1 MNNGLSLQKI
11 VLKLKN
17 KKFKYMQDLAN
28 SKIIIKSPAKINL
41 HLEVIGKREDGFH
54 ELAMIMQNIDLS
66 DYLEFQI
73 NNEGLIKLESDCN
86 DLSLSSDNLIVKS
99 ANLLRKQSN
108 IDFGAN
114 IFLRKNIPIGA
125 GLAGGSSNAAATLI
139 GLNKL
144 WDLNLDQ
151 ETLCS
156 LASNLGSDIPFF
168 IDGGIQLCFGRG
180 EILEK
185 LDSNFGYGVILLKN
199 PNVSVST
206 AETYKKYSNRFCDKY
221 FNNKEKIEN
230 IRKNLRDNVLKNL
243 SFDNKHI
250 TIKNDLQLVVEND
263 NDSVKQSLY
272 LLSKL
277 KNCLT
282 FSMSGSG
289 PTCFAL
295 FKDIETAKKELSA
308 NYKLFK
314 DKGYDSWVCTFLEK
328 GIAFMEIFLRN
339 IILADNNNE
348 NIENNIPEKG
358 PLNFIVG
365 SLTSFLLFIFF
376 YFLSNKIAI
385 YFSIHKPSNS
395 SEIVQNISSSINTLI
410 IGLSF
415 LLTFSFAFIG
425 IGLFIVFIRSF
436 FLKKN

>member
-1 MNNGLSLQKI
+1 
-11 VLKLKN
+11 
-17 KKFKYMQDLAN
+17 MQDLAKG
-28 SKIIIKSPAKINL
+28 KIIIKSPAKINL

-73 NNEGLIKLESDCN
+73 NNEGLIKLDSDCN

-99 ANLLRKQSN
+99 ANLLRKKSN
-108 IDFGAN
+108 IEYGAN

-156 LASNLGSDIPFF
+156 LASTLGSDIPFF
-168 IDGGIQLCFGRG
+168 INGGIQLCFGRG

-185 LDSNFGYGVILLKN
+185 LDSNFEYGVLLLKN

-206 AETYKKYSNRFCDKY
+206 ADTYKKYSSSFCDKY
-221 FNNKEKIEN
+221 LTSEEMIVK
-230 IRKNLRDNVLKNL
+230 IRKDLRDNGLKRLN
-243 SFDNKHI
+243 FDNKHM
-250 TIKNDLQLVVEND
+250 TIKNDLQLVVEKE
-263 NDSVKQSLY
+263 NDSVKQALY
-272 LLSKL
+272 LLSTL

-282 FSMSGSG
+282 YSMSGSG

-295 FKDIETAKKELSA
+295 FKDVETAKKELNA

-314 DKGYDSWVCTFLEK
+314 EKGYDSWVCTLLEK
-328 GIAFMEIFLRN
+328 GIT
-339 IILADNNNE
+339 
-348 NIENNIPEKG
+348 
-358 PLNFIVG
+358 FI
-365 SLTSFLLFIFF
+365 
-376 YFLSNKIAI
+376 
-385 YFSIHKPSNS
+385 
-395 SEIVQNISSSINTLI
+395 
-410 IGLSF
+410 
-415 LLTFSFAFIG
+415 
-425 IGLFIVFIRSF
+425 
-436 FLKKN
+436 

>member
-1 MNNGLSLQKI
+1 
-11 VLKLKN
+11 
-17 KKFKYMQDLAN
+17 MQDLATT
-28 SKIIIKSPAKINL
+28 KIIIKSPAKINL
-41 HLEVIGKREDGFH
+41 HLEIIGKREDGFH

-99 ANLLRKQSN
+99 ANLLRKKSN

-144 WDLNLDQ
+144 LDLNLDQ

-156 LASNLGSDIPFF
+156 LASTLGSDIPFF
-168 IDGGIQLCFGRG
+168 INGGIQLCFGRG

-185 LDSNFGYGVILLKN
+185 LHSNFEYGLILLKD

-206 AETYKKYSNRFCDKY
+206 AETYKKYSKRFCDQY
-221 FNNKEKIEN
+221 LTNREMIEN
-230 IRKNLRDNVLKNL
+230 IRKDLRDNGLNNL
-243 SFDNKHI
+243 NNLNFDNEHL
-250 TIKNDLQLVVEND
+250 TIKNDLQLVVENEY
-263 NDSVKQSLY
+263 DSVKQALY

-277 KNCLT
+277 ENCLT

-295 FKDIETAKKELSA
+295 FKDVETAKKELTA

-314 DKGYDSWVCTFLEK
+314 DNGYDSWVCTFLEK
-328 GIAFMEIFLRN
+328 GIT
-339 IILADNNNE
+339 
-348 NIENNIPEKG
+348 
-358 PLNFIVG
+358 FI
-365 SLTSFLLFIFF
+365 
-376 YFLSNKIAI
+376 
-385 YFSIHKPSNS
+385 
-395 SEIVQNISSSINTLI
+395 
-410 IGLSF
+410 
-415 LLTFSFAFIG
+415 
-425 IGLFIVFIRSF
+425 
-436 FLKKN
+436 